1 MFRKYKDKWPLVLIL
16 FLTVSLLFTF
26 IFAQLLKY
34 SVIPFIVLVGIV
46 IGASGWLYNSFK
58 SKHQTKNASANNII
72 QILPQAAM
80 LVKESRIFN
89 YNRPLQELL
98 KVDEEGLRNK
108 ALSEVFP
115 SFPNQLN
122 EHEDIRLSI
131 NGGALIEVSHT
142 SWQEDGETI
151 RLFLFKGN
159 EFATASNEKRFH
171 VEQLS
176 VLGELAAGIAHE
188 IRNPL
193 TSLKGFLQ
201 LMKNN
206 DASNVTYTNIMLSEI
221 ERINSIVGELLLLAK
236 PKKFNMKRNNV
247 IPILDSVLTILDT
260 QASLHNVQIK
270 LSFDHHKE
278 PLYLL
283 SDENKLKQVFI
294 NILKNSI
301 EAMPHGGIIE
311 IKLKKEHSFACFS
324 FIDQGSGMSSEKL
337 AHLGNSFYTTKSEGT
352 GLGLM
357 MCKHI
362 ISEHQGELM
371 IESEEDRGTNVSI
384 TFPYHK
390 KA

>member
-1 MFRKYKDKWPLVLIL
+1 MFRKYKDKRPLVLIL

-34 SVIPFIVLVGIV
+34 SVIPFIVLVGII

-58 SKHQTKNASANNII
+58 SKQQTKDASANNII

-80 LVKESRIFN
+80 LVKEYRIFN
-89 YNRPLQELL
+89 YNRPFQELL
-98 KVDEEGLRNK
+98 KVDEAGLCNK

-115 SFPNQLN
+115 GFPNQLN

-236 PKKFNMKRNNV
+236 PKKFNMKKNNV

-301 EAMPHGGIIE
+301 EAMPHGGIIQ
-311 IKLKKEHSFACFS
+311 IKLKKEQSFACFS
-324 FIDQGSGMSSEKL
+324 FIDQGSGMSPEKL

-352 GLGLM
+352 GLGIM

-362 ISEHQGELM
+362 ISEHQGEFM
-371 IESEEDRGTNVSI
+371 IESEEGLGTNVSI
-384 TFPYHK
+384 TLPYHK